1 MSQRVPF
8 QRPRKI
14 GWETLAPQFGR
25 LVAEPFEKGYAL
37 TVGHSLRRVLLWVI
51 PGAAVA
57 WVKIDGITDLSAKI
71 PGIEEDTIDVLLN
84 LKKLQVP
91 LPDAKPATVQME
103 AKGPKIITGA
113 AFATSPAVQI
123 LNPDVM
129 IANLSKPTRL
139 QMELGVLVGRGYVS
153 ANKHEEGIPPG
164 VIPLDAAFS
173 PIQRVNYTVEMSR
186 LGKITDYEK
195 LVLEVWTTGAIA
207 PDQAL
212 TRAAE
217 ILRGHF
223 TSLVPPESPEAVAD
237 EGDEGPTLK
246 ELLLKDIEEVDILPR
261 AVSSLKKADVMTVA
275 DLVQKTEE
283 ELLEIKN
290 MGQKSI
296 DEVKAILARLGLSL
310 GMRIDPSVLAGRGG
324 AR

>member
-1 MSQRVPF
+1 MTLKIPF

-14 GWETLAPQFGR
+14 GWETLTPQFGR

-37 TVGHSLRRVLLWVI
+37 TVGHSLRRVLLSVI

-84 LKKLQVP
+84 LKKLQVH

-195 LVLEVWTTGAIA
+195 LVLEIWTTGAIA

-310 GMRIDPSVLAGRGG
+310 GMRIDPSVLAGRGS

>member
-1 MSQRVPF
+1 MTLKIPF

-14 GWETLAPQFGR
+14 GWETLTPQFGR

-37 TVGHSLRRVLLWVI
+37 TVGHSIRRVLLSVI

-57 WVKIDGITDLSAKI
+57 WVKIDGVTDPSAKI
-71 PGIEEDTIDVLLN
+71 PGVDEETTDVLLN
-84 LKKLQVP
+84 LKKLQVH
-91 LPDAKPATVQME
+91 LPDGKPTTVHME
-103 AKGPKIITGA
+103 AKGPKVITGA

-123 LNPDVM
+123 LNPGLT
-129 IANLSKPTRL
+129 IANLSKATKL
-139 QMELGVLVGRGYVS
+139 QMELGILVGRGYVS
-153 ANKHEEGIPPG
+153 ANKHDEGVPAG

-173 PIQRVNYTVEMSR
+173 PIQRVNYSVEMSR

-195 LVLEVWTTGAIA
+195 LVLEIWTTGAIT

-212 TRAAE
+212 ARAAE
-217 ILRGHF
+217 ILRSHF
-223 TSLVPPESPEAVAD
+223 TSLVPPESQGTAAGEI
-237 EGDEGPTLK
+237 DEGPTLK
-246 ELLLKDIEEVDILPR
+246 ELLLKDVEEVDLPSR
-261 AVSSLKKADVMTVA
+261 AVTSLKKAELLTVA

-283 ELLEIKN
+283 ELLELKN

-296 DEVKAILARLGLSL
+296 DDIKAVLARLGLSL
-310 GMRIDPSVLAGRGG
+310 GMRIDPSVLAGRGS

>member
-1 MSQRVPF
+1 MTLKIPF

-14 GWETLAPQFGR
+14 GWETLTPQFGR

-37 TVGHSLRRVLLWVI
+37 TVGHSLRRVLLSVI

-57 WVKIDGITDLSAKI
+57 WVKIDGITDPNAKI

-84 LKKLQVP
+84 LKKLQVH

-123 LNPDVM
+123 LNPGVM

-195 LVLEVWTTGAIA
+195 LVLEIWTTGAIT

-217 ILRGHF
+217 ILRSHF
-223 TSLVPPESPEAVAD
+223 TSLVPPESQEAVAD
-237 EGDEGPTLK
+237 EGGPTLK
-246 ELLLKDIEEVDILPR
+246 ELLLKDIEEVDIPPR
-261 AVSSLKKADVMTVA
+261 AVSSLKKAELMTVA

-296 DEVKAILARLGLSL
+296 DEVKAILAGLGLSL
-310 GMRIDPSVLAGRGG
+310 GMRIDPSVLAGRGS